1 MLKISSLFEAYI
13 TNLGKYNEGRLVGE
27 TLKSPATTEE
37 VQALL
42 KRIGVDGVR
51 YEEIFITS
59 FDGDVL
65 GLYDH
70 LGEYESIDEL
80 NHLAHVLSDLDQSD
94 IEKFEA
100 VIDSGE
106 YTGSVHDLINL
117 AQNLDC
123 YGRQSVDRK
132 DSISIESQIE
142 FCKYEL
148 RGGNFRK
155 YTDKGYSGKN
165 TDRPKFQEMMADIR
179 RGLIKRVVVYKL
191 DRISRSILDFATMM
205 ETFQE
210 YNVEFVSSTEKFDT
224 STPMGRAMLN
234 ICIVFAQLER
244 ETIQK
249 RVTDAYY
256 SRCQHGFHMSGAA
269 PYGFQLE
276 PTTIEGIRTKMMKP
290 DPETADIAKLMFEM
304 YSQPG
309 ISFGDIARYFA
320 DEGILIYGKEMK
332 RGFISQLLRNPIYA
346 QADLDMY
353 EFFKSQGTVVVNEA
367 TDFAGTNGCYLY
379 QGRDVQERKNKHLK
393 DQILVLAPSEG
404 LVSSDTWLR
413 CRKKLMANKTFQG
426 GRKAKNTWLA
436 GKVKCG
442 RCGYALMSVGNP
454 TGVQYLRCSKRADS
468 KSCDGCGTLRTR
480 EFERFL
486 YGEMVKKLSEFQTL
500 TAKRETVNPKLTAL
514 NMELARVEEEIEKL
528 LNTLTGANAVLLSY
542 ANSKIEELD
551 THRQALTKEIAALS
565 AEIMSPEQIERL
577 SVYLNQWEEIDFED
591 RRQVADGLI
600 SQIRATDEHVSIEWK
615 I

>member
-1 MLKISSLFEAYI
+1 MIIREDAI
-13 TNLGKYNEGRLVGE
+13 
-27 TLKSPATTEE
+27 
-37 VQALL
+37 
-42 KRIGVDGVR
+42 
-51 YEEIFITS
+51 
-59 FDGDVL
+59 
-65 GLYDH
+65 
-70 LGEYESIDEL
+70 
-80 NHLAHVLSDLDQSD
+80 
-94 IEKFEA
+94 
-100 VIDSGE
+100 
-106 YTGSVHDLINL
+106 
-117 AQNLDC
+117 

-165 TDRPKFQEMMADIR
+165 TDRPEFQEMMADIR

-353 EFFKSQGTVVVNEA
+353 EFFKSQGTVVVNEVA
-367 TDFAGTNGCYLY
+367 VVEINGTVAVVIPY
-379 QGRDVQERKNKHLK
+379 QGQK
-393 DQILVLAPSEG
+393 
-404 LVSSDTWLR
+404 
-413 CRKKLMANKTFQG
+413 
-426 GRKAKNTWLA
+426 
-436 GKVKCG
+436 
-442 RCGYALMSVGNP
+442 GY
-454 TGVQYLRCSKRADS
+454 Q
-468 KSCDGCGTLRTR
+468 
-480 EFERFL
+480 
-486 YGEMVKKLSEFQTL
+486 
-500 TAKRETVNPKLTAL
+500 
-514 NMELARVEEEIEKL
+514 
-528 LNTLTGANAVLLSY
+528 LNTLIPLLLHFIWRS
-542 ANSKIEELD
+542 SML
-551 THRQALTKEIAALS
+551 L
-565 AEIMSPEQIERL
+565 
-577 SVYLNQWEEIDFED
+577 
-591 RRQVADGLI
+591 
-600 SQIRATDEHVSIEWK
+600 
-615 I
+615 